1 MSKKEVAIIG
11 LGSFG
16 EVVLKNLISEGSDVL
31 VIDRNKEIVNK
42 VAQVA
47 SHAVIADSTN
57 EEALKQLG
65 ITNFDQVIVAIG
77 QDVHASI
84 LTTLVLKDMG
94 VNNLIVKVSDEN
106 HAKIIRKIGADQIVF
121 PDRDTGFRLARRI
134 VHDGLV
140 DFVELNDSHSMA
152 QVVIE
157 NGSICNKPLIDLD
170 LTNKHNI
177 IISAIKRDEK
187 IIIPGA
193 NTQFHKGDTL
203 IIIGNNDS
211 ISKFTTII

>member
-157 NGSICNKPLIDLD
+157 NDSICNKPLIDLD